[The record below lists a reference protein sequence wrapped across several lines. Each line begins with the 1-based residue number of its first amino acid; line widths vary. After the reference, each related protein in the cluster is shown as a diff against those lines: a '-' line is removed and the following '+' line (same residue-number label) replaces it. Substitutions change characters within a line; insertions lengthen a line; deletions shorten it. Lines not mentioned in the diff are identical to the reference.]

1 MAANA
6 GAGAVAGAVQGYAVG
21 GPIGAVI
28 GAVGGFLS
36 GKQAAR
42 ASVYATRAAK
52 TRRTM
57 ALMQGAVQRREMVR
71 QTRVARAEQLA
82 AAAGAGE
89 YGMLS
94 SGYGGAMSSL
104 MSRAGRNL
112 QVFDAFT
119 RDEVQASFWEGKAQ
133 QKAARAA
140 DISGITN
147 MLTTG
152 ASFIPQGGLP
162 GGAYWEKNVKGT
174 I

>member
-1 MAANA
+1 MAVNA
-6 GAGAVAGAVQGYAVG
+6 GAGAVAGAVLGFARG
-21 GPIGAVI
+21 GPIGAAI
-28 GAVGGFLS
+28 GAVGMFLS
-36 GKQAAR
+36 GQAAAR
-42 ASVYATRAAK
+42 ANVYKTRAAK

-94 SGYGGAMSSL
+94 SGYGGAMGSL

-119 RDEVQASFWEGKAQ
+119 RDEVQASFWEAKAGK
-133 QKAARAA
+133 KSARAA
-140 DISGITN
+140 DISGLTN
-147 MLTTG
+147 LLTVG